1 MNSSAMASPLLCRG
15 GAGGD
20 GNEDEKRHRPIRVHV
35 RDADDLGR
43 KRVRMEDEN
52 IVLGNGEGDGGL
64 LLYWSVQF

>member
-20 GNEDEKRHRPIRVHV
+20 GNEDEKRHRPIRV

-52 IVLGNGEGDGGL
+52 IDLGNREGDGGL
-64 LLYWSVQF
+64 LLYWSVQL